1 MLLVDV
7 VVRASPIEGLGV
19 FAKHAIAA
27 GTPMWRLDERFDRV
41 VPRALY
47 ESMEGPQ
54 RAWLDRYGYP
64 YVGDDSRIVFEL
76 DDAKYMNHSD
86 RPNMAYASATTAVAA
101 RDIAAGEEITVDY
114 STFLPGGFE
123 FLGER

>member
-19 FAKHAIAA
+19 FAKHDIPA
-27 GTPMWRLDERFDRV
+27 GAPMWRLDERFDRV
-41 VPRALY
+41 VPRGLY
-47 ESMEGPQ
+47 EAMAGPQ

-76 DDAKYMNHSD
+76 DDAKYMNHAE
-86 RPNMAYASATTAVAA
+86 RPNMAYSSPTLAVAA
-101 RDIAAGEEITVDY
+101 RDIRAGEEITVDY
-114 STFLPGGFE
+114 GTFLPGGFE